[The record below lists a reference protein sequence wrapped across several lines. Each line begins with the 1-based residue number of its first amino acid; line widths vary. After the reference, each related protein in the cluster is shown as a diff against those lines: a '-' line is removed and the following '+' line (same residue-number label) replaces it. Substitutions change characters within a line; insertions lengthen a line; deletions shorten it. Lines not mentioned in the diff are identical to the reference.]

1 MKIINLLLAVLLL
14 TACGEDTPVDPVDN
28 PTDNTTTTTPAELP
42 NVKYSSLGNENGK
55 FDLYLRS
62 DGKAELSYEL
72 MGAAADSTDL
82 LGTMRGKYVIDAGQ
96 YNIAFDEY
104 DALNQLF
111 GTKYVPDSLNV
122 QLVDDHTITF
132 DSARTS
138 IYIYGT
144 ICIDEDR
151 YSWATAGR
159 GDGTPSDSVPA
170 H

>member
-14 TACGEDTPVDPVDN
+14 TSCGGDTSVGPVDVDPDTDITDTPK
-28 PTDNTTTTTPAELP
+28 ELP
-42 NVKYSSLGNENGK
+42 NVKYSSLGNDNGK

-62 DGKAELSYEL
+62 DGKAELSFEL
-72 MGAAADSTDL
+72 MGAAADSTDV
-82 LGTMRGKYVIDAGQ
+82 LGTIRGKYLIDAGK
-96 YNIAFDEY
+96 YSIDFEENGAMT
-104 DALNQLF
+104 QLF

-122 QLVDDHTITF
+122 QMVDDHTVTF

-159 GDGTPSDSVPA
+159 SDEVA
-170 H
+170 TDTTEVQ